1 MFVTLPSATPLS
13 AFDWFQRRVF
23 AQRAEMNTLVK
34 CKPCLDE
41 FGWRN
46 WRNVKNLQ
54 RMHFLEK
61 KKNWHLLWLDPAEL
75 WGEMWTEEGSF
86 GSVDFTGIRSLWDG
100 LVEPAEWL
108 LKYQRKVS
116 CQQHGWLQMLT
127 HPQTVLTL
135 PLSYHL
141 CPSVLVPHCD
151 HARRWGQ
158 TISVKEKKNIFEMS
172 VCPCEFDLNL

>member
-23 AQRAEMNTLVK
+23 AQRAEMKTLVK
-34 CKPCLDE
+34 CSPCLGE
-41 FGWRN
+41 FEWRN
-46 WRNVKNLQ
+46 WRNVK
-54 RMHFLEK
+54 K
-61 KKNWHLLWLDPAEL
+61 KSWHLLWLDPAEL

-100 LVEPAEWL
+100 LDEPAEWL

-116 CQQHGWLQMLT
+116 CQHLGSLQMLA
-127 HPQTVLTL
+127 HPQTMLTL

-158 TISVKEKKNIFEMS
+158 TISVKEKKISLRCKAVPMKS
-172 VCPCEFDLNL
+172 LV